1 MEASRTTAAPWEA
14 SNGAGARSGPA
25 RMKVLVA
32 LDGSTQAFKAVKFVS
47 EMLPDATD
55 VRLLTVLSDGLNSET
70 ETPWG
75 PLSDSRERA
84 AQVAS
89 ARVEAFGEPR
99 RILEGKNARV
109 SATHRFGYPA
119 DEILSEA
126 RAWNAEMIIV
136 GHRNGA
142 RRLLGSVANAI
153 VSRSPLPVLIVP
165 ND

>member
-1 MEASRTTAAPWEA
+1 METSKTTAAPWEA
-14 SNGAGARSGPA
+14 SNGAEARSGPT

-32 LDGSTQAFKAVKFVS
+32 LDGTSQAFQTVKFVS
-47 EMLPDATD
+47 EMLPDASD
-55 VRLLTVLSDGLNSET
+55 IRLLTVLSDGLNFET

-89 ARVEAFGEPR
+89 LRMGAFGEAR
-99 RILEGKNARV
+99 RILAGKNARV
-109 SATHRFGYPA
+109 SASHRYGYPA

-126 RAWNAEMIIV
+126 RAWNAGMIIV

-142 RRLLGSVANAI
+142 GRLLGSVANAI
-153 VSRSPLPVLIVP
+153 VRRSTLPVLVVP